1 MTPRQTKDAGGGKAG
16 EGFGGLP
23 PGDPDP
29 QDEGSLSLKD
39 IVRRNTMWVER
50 NVLLR
55 VLARSGGNKAKAARI
70 LGIDY
75 KTIYSKIRL
84 YGI

>member
-1 MTPRQTKDAGGGKAG
+1 MLFRSGRLPLAAA
-16 EGFGGLP
+16 LP

-29 QDEGSLSLKD
+29 EDEGSLSLKD

-50 NVLLR
+50 NVVLR
-55 VLARSGGNKAKAARI
+55 ALARSGGNKAKAARI

-75 KTIYSKIRL
+75 KTIHSKIRL